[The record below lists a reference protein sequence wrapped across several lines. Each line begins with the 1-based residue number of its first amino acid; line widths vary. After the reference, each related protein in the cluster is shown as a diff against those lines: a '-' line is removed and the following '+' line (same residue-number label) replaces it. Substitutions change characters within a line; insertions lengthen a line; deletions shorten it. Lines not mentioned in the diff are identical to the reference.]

1 LTQVTVEPGRT
12 IGYVNRNIFGG
23 FIEHLGR
30 CIYGGIYEEGSP
42 LSDHQ
47 GFRTDTLALLKDL
60 QVRVLRWPGG
70 NFVSNYHWQDGVGP
84 KDARPVRSDL
94 AWGGVEPNRFGTDE
108 FMAYCAAL
116 GAEPY
121 ICLNMGTGTLEEALA
136 WIEYCNSSRA
146 TYWTEQRRLNGR
158 DEPYGVMWWG
168 LGNEMWGEWQVGS
181 MSASEYVREA
191 SRWAKAIK
199 LLDPGAKLVSCGW
212 NGWDDWDREVIDGM
226 AGLVDL
232 HSLHIYT
239 GSDDYWT
246 NVLQVH
252 QAERAIGCSAALIQ
266 RAAYLQKLDRWPRI
280 AYDEWNVW
288 FRTSDGTLEE
298 RYSMADALAV
308 ATYLNIFVR
317 NCSWVQMANLAQLVN
332 AIAPVVT
339 TPEVAVVQPIY
350 FPLLMHSQTALDLAV
365 EVHVDGPTVAAPY
378 PPPVGRWAHRLADL
392 APFDIVDASATV
404 DRARRK
410 LSLTI
415 VNRSYEAPEPVKI
428 VLRDLVFGGS
438 ARVRTL
444 TSGPSA
450 APLAVPSVRPTSV
463 DDGSVAPNGSEL
475 VISMPPQSFA
485 VVEVTMASQ

>member
-1 LTQVTVEPGRT
+1 
-12 IGYVNRNIFGG
+12 
-23 FIEHLGR
+23 
-30 CIYGGIYEEGSP
+30 
-42 LSDHQ
+42 
-47 GFRTDTLALLKDL
+47 
-60 QVRVLRWPGG
+60 
-70 NFVSNYHWQDGVGP
+70 
-84 KDARPVRSDL
+84 
-94 AWGGVEPNRFGTDE
+94 
-108 FMAYCAAL
+108 M
-116 GAEPY
+116 
-121 ICLNMGTGTLEEALA
+121 
-136 WIEYCNSSRA
+136 
-146 TYWTEQRRLNGR
+146 
-158 DEPYGVMWWG
+158 
-168 LGNEMWGEWQVGS
+168 
-181 MSASEYVREA
+181 
-191 SRWAKAIK
+191 
-199 LLDPGAKLVSCGW
+199 SCGW

-266 RAAYLQKLDRWPRI
+266 RAAYFQKLDRWPRI

-392 APFDIVDASATV
+392 APF
-404 DRARRK
+404 RHRRC
-410 LSLTI
+410 
-415 VNRSYEAPEPVKI
+415 VC
-428 VLRDLVFGGS
+428 
-438 ARVRTL
+438 
-444 TSGPSA
+444 
-450 APLAVPSVRPTSV
+450 
-463 DDGSVAPNGSEL
+463 DG
-475 VISMPPQSFA
+475 
-485 VVEVTMASQ
+485 